1 MKNEIIGFH
10 REYEENGCFCNW
22 YPAEFDYAGRHYLH
36 SEQFMMYQKVM
47 MFGQTELGDEI
58 MRTADPEQCKI
69 LGREFFDGFDAA
81 LWKRTRFVVVKRG
94 IRAKFA
100 QNPQMMETLLATG
113 NAILAECSP
122 RDKDWGIL
130 LSTSDPEVQD
140 ITKWKGE
147 NLLGQVLMEVREE
160 LREELR
166 ITDSG
171 EVLPYDD
178 CTDRTPIS
186 EWELTAGELIRIPQY
201 TTTIQAY
208 SETIG
213 CVCGSEESKQEFL
226 FSRSLADWEALIK
239 GGSASANGLPVAGFM
254 ELKQD
259 VYDIARRLDNQP
271 EAILDLDE
279 EVEE

>member
-47 MFGQTELGDEI
+47 MFGQMALGDEI
-58 MRTADPEQCKI
+58 MHTADPEQCKI

-81 LWKRTRFVVVKRG
+81 LWKKTRFVVVKRG
-94 IRAKFA
+94 IRAKFS
-100 QNPQMMETLLATG
+100 QNPQMMDTLLATG

-140 ITKWKGE
+140 ITKWRGE

-166 ITDSG
+166 VTGNG
-171 EVLPYDD
+171 ETMPYVDAVD
-178 CTDRTPIS
+178 LEPVP
-186 EWELTAGELIRIPQY
+186 EWELTAGELIRIPQFKQ
-201 TTTIQAY
+201 TVLAY
-208 SETIG
+208 SDTIG
-213 CVCGSEESKQEFL
+213 CVVGSEESRQAFFFE
-226 FSRSLADWEALIK
+226 RSLADWEALFK
-239 GGSASANGLPVAGFM
+239 GGSALAKDLPLTGFY

-259 VYDIARRLDNQP
+259 VYDIAARLDN
-271 EAILDLDE
+271 AVTGYLDE
-279 EVEE
+279 DED

>member
-10 REYEENGCFCNW
+10 REYEDNGCFCNW

-47 MFGQTELGDEI
+47 MFGQTALGDEI

-94 IRAKFA
+94 IRAKFS
-100 QNPQMMETLLATG
+100 QNPSMMETLLATG

-140 ITKWKGE
+140 ITKWRGE

-166 ITDSG
+166 VTENG
-171 EVLPYDD
+171 EVLPYEDAKEKE
-178 CTDRTPIS
+178 PIP
-186 EWELTAGELIRIPQY
+186 EWELLPGELIRIPQFKNTVLAY
-201 TTTIQAY
+201 TD
-208 SETIG
+208 TIG
-213 CVCGSEESKQEFL
+213 CVSGSEESRQAFFFERS
-226 FSRSLADWEALIK
+226 FSDWEALIK
-239 GGSASANGLPVAGFM
+239 GGMAASHGLPIAGFYEM
-254 ELKQD
+254 KQD
-259 VYDIARRLDNQP
+259 IYDISRRLDNASG
-271 EAILDLDE
+271 EYDEDE
-279 EVEE
+279 EE

>member
-10 REYEENGCFCNW
+10 REYEDNGCFCNW

-47 MFGQTELGDEI
+47 MFGQTALGDEI

-94 IRAKFA
+94 IRAKFS
-100 QNPQMMETLLATG
+100 QNPSMMETLLATG

-140 ITKWKGE
+140 ITKWRGE

-166 ITDSG
+166 VTENG
-171 EVLPYDD
+171 EVLPYEDSKEKE
-178 CTDRTPIS
+178 PIP
-186 EWELTAGELIRIPQY
+186 EWELLPGELIRIPQFKNTVLAY
-201 TTTIQAY
+201 TD
-208 SETIG
+208 TIG
-213 CVCGSEESKQEFL
+213 CVSGSEESRQAFFFERS
-226 FSRSLADWEALIK
+226 FSDWEALIK
-239 GGSASANGLPVAGFM
+239 GGMAASHGLPIAGFYEM
-254 ELKQD
+254 KQD
-259 VYDIARRLDNQP
+259 IYDISRRLDNASG
-271 EAILDLDE
+271 EYDEDE
-279 EVEE
+279 EE

>member
-10 REYEENGCFCNW
+10 REYEDNGCFCNW

-47 MFGQTELGDEI
+47 MFGQRALGDEI

-94 IRAKFA
+94 IRAKFS
-100 QNPQMMETLLATG
+100 QNPSMMETLLATG

-140 ITKWKGE
+140 ITKWRGE

-160 LREELR
+160 LREEIR
-166 ITDSG
+166 VTENG
-171 EVLPYDD
+171 EVLPYEDAKEKE
-178 CTDRTPIS
+178 PIP
-186 EWELTAGELIRIPQY
+186 EWELLPGELIRIPQFKNTVLAY
-201 TTTIQAY
+201 TD
-208 SETIG
+208 TIG
-213 CVCGSEESKQEFL
+213 CVSGSEESRQAF
-226 FSRSLADWEALIK
+226 FFDRSFADWEVLIK
-239 GGSASANGLPVAGFM
+239 GGTAAAHDLPIAGFYEM
-254 ELKQD
+254 KQD
-259 VYDIARRLDNQP
+259 IYDIARRLDNASG
-271 EAILDLDE
+271 EYDEDE
-279 EVEE
+279 EE

>member
-1 MKNEIIGFH
+1 MRNEIIGFH
-10 REYEENGCFCNW
+10 REYEDNGCFCNW

-47 MFGQTELGDEI
+47 MFGQTALGDEI

-81 LWKRTRFVVVKRG
+81 LWKKTRFVVVKRG

-100 QNPQMMETLLATG
+100 QNPSMMETLLATG

-160 LREELR
+160 LRDELR
-166 ITDSG
+166 ITENG
-171 EVLPYDD
+171 EVFPYEDAKEKE
-178 CTDRTPIS
+178 PIP
-186 EWELTAGELIRIPQY
+186 EWELMAGELIRIPQY
-201 TTTIQAY
+201 KATLLAY
-208 SETIG
+208 IDTIG
-213 CVCGSEESKQEFL
+213 CVVGSEEIRQAFL
-226 FSRSLADWEALIK
+226 FERSLADWETLIK
-239 GGSASANGLPVAGFM
+239 GASTLAKDLPLMGFFEM
-254 ELKQD
+254 KQD
-259 VYDIARRLDNQP
+259 IYDISRRLDNG
-271 EAILDLDE
+271 EDAFADDE
-279 EVEE
+279 EDE

>member
-10 REYEENGCFCNW
+10 REYEDNGCFCNW

-47 MFGQTELGDEI
+47 MFGQTALGDEI

-94 IRAKFA
+94 IRAKFS
-100 QNPQMMETLLATG
+100 QNPSMMETLLATG

-140 ITKWKGE
+140 ITKWRGE

-166 ITDSG
+166 VTENG
-171 EVLPYDD
+171 EVLPYEDSKEKE
-178 CTDRTPIS
+178 PIP
-186 EWELTAGELIRIPQY
+186 EWELLPGELIRIPQFKNTVLAY
-201 TTTIQAY
+201 TD
-208 SETIG
+208 TIG
-213 CVCGSEESKQEFL
+213 CVSGSEESRQAFFFE
-226 FSRSLADWEALIK
+226 RSFADWEALIK
-239 GGSASANGLPVAGFM
+239 GGMAASHGLPIAGFYEM
-254 ELKQD
+254 KQD
-259 VYDIARRLDNQP
+259 IYDISRRLDNASG
-271 EAILDLDE
+271 EYDEDE
-279 EVEE
+279 EE

>member
-10 REYEENGCFCNW
+10 REYEDNGCFCNW

-47 MFGQTELGDEI
+47 MFGQTALGDEI

-94 IRAKFA
+94 IRAKFS
-100 QNPQMMETLLATG
+100 QNPSMMETLLATG

-140 ITKWKGE
+140 ITKWRGE

-160 LREELR
+160 LREEIR
-166 ITDSG
+166 VTENG
-171 EVLPYDD
+171 EVLPYEDSKEKE
-178 CTDRTPIS
+178 PIP
-186 EWELTAGELIRIPQY
+186 EWELLPGELIRIPQFKNTVLAY
-201 TTTIQAY
+201 TD
-208 SETIG
+208 TIG
-213 CVCGSEESKQEFL
+213 CVSGSEESRQAFFFE
-226 FSRSLADWEALIK
+226 RSFADWEALIK
-239 GGSASANGLPVAGFM
+239 GGMAASHGLPIAGFYEM
-254 ELKQD
+254 KQD
-259 VYDIARRLDNQP
+259 IYDISRRLDNASG
-271 EAILDLDE
+271 EYDEDE
-279 EVEE
+279 EE

>member
-1 MKNEIIGFH
+1 MRNEIIGFH
-10 REYEENGCFCNW
+10 REYEDNGCFCNW

-47 MFGQTELGDEI
+47 MFGQTALGDEI

-100 QNPQMMETLLATG
+100 QNPSMMETLLATG

-140 ITKWKGE
+140 ITKWRGE

-166 ITDSG
+166 VTDNG
-171 EVLPYDD
+171 EVLPYEDAKEKE
-178 CTDRTPIS
+178 PIP
-186 EWELTAGELIRIPQY
+186 EWELLPGELIRIPQY
-201 TTTIQAY
+201 KNTVLAY
-208 SETIG
+208 TDTIG
-213 CVCGSEESKQEFL
+213 CVSGSEESRQAFFFDRS
-226 FSRSLADWEALIK
+226 FSDWEALIK
-239 GGSASANGLPVAGFM
+239 GGTAAAHGLPIVGFYEM
-254 ELKQD
+254 KQD
-259 VYDIARRLDNQP
+259 IYDISRRLDNG
-271 EAILDLDE
+271 EDAFADDE
-279 EVEE
+279 EDE

>member
-22 YPAEFDYAGRHYLH
+22 YPAEFEYAGRHYLH

-47 MFGQTELGDEI
+47 MFGQSALGDEI
-58 MRTADPEQCKI
+58 MHTADPEQCKI

-81 LWKRTRFVVVKRG
+81 LWKKTRFVVVKRG
-94 IRAKFA
+94 IRAKFS

-140 ITKWKGE
+140 ITKWRGE

-160 LREELR
+160 LREEIR
-166 ITDSG
+166 VTENG
-171 EVLPYDD
+171 ETLPYENAVDKE
-178 CTDRTPIS
+178 PIS
-186 EWELTAGELIRIPQY
+186 EWELTAGELIRIPQFKQ
-201 TTTIQAY
+201 TVLAY
-208 SETIG
+208 SDTIG
-213 CVCGSEESKQEFL
+213 CVVGSEESRQAFFFE
-226 FSRSLADWEALIK
+226 RSLADWEALIK
-239 GGSASANGLPVAGFM
+239 GGSSLSKDLPVVGFYEM
-254 ELKQD
+254 KQD
-259 VYDIARRLDNQP
+259 IYDIARRLDNAAV
-271 EAILDLDE
+271 EYFDE
-279 EVEE
+279 DED

>member
-47 MFGQTELGDEI
+47 MFGQTALGDEI
-58 MRTADPEQCKI
+58 MHTADPEQCKI

-81 LWKRTRFVVVKRG
+81 LWKKTRFVVVKRG
-94 IRAKFA
+94 IRAKFS
-100 QNPQMMETLLATG
+100 QNPQMMDTLLATG

-140 ITKWKGE
+140 ITKWRGE

-166 ITDSG
+166 VTGNG
-171 EVLPYDD
+171 ETMPYVDAVD
-178 CTDRTPIS
+178 LEPVP
-186 EWELTAGELIRIPQY
+186 EWELSAGELIRIPQFKQ
-201 TTTIQAY
+201 TVLAY
-208 SETIG
+208 SDTIG
-213 CVCGSEESKQEFL
+213 CVVGSEESRQAFFFE
-226 FSRSLADWEALIK
+226 RSLADWEALLK
-239 GGSASANGLPVAGFM
+239 GGSALAKDLPLTGFY

-259 VYDIARRLDNQP
+259 VYDIAARLDN
-271 EAILDLDE
+271 AVTGYLDE
-279 EVEE
+279 DED

>member
-1 MKNEIIGFH
+1 MRNEIIGFH
-10 REYEENGCFCNW
+10 REYEDNGCFCNW

-47 MFGQTELGDEI
+47 MFGQTALGDEI

-94 IRAKFA
+94 IRAKFS
-100 QNPQMMETLLATG
+100 QNPSMMETLLATG

-140 ITKWKGE
+140 ITKWRGE

-160 LREELR
+160 LREEIR
-166 ITDSG
+166 VTENG
-171 EVLPYDD
+171 EVLPYEDAKEKE
-178 CTDRTPIS
+178 PIP
-186 EWELTAGELIRIPQY
+186 EWELLPGELIRIPQFKNTVLAY
-201 TTTIQAY
+201 TD
-208 SETIG
+208 TIG
-213 CVCGSEESKQEFL
+213 CVSGSEESRQAFFFERS
-226 FSRSLADWEALIK
+226 FSDWEALIK
-239 GGSASANGLPVAGFM
+239 GGMAASHGLPIAGFYEM
-254 ELKQD
+254 KQD
-259 VYDIARRLDNQP
+259 IYDISRRLDNASG
-271 EAILDLDE
+271 EYDEDE
-279 EVEE
+279 EE

>member
-47 MFGQTELGDEI
+47 MFGQTALGDEI

-94 IRAKFA
+94 IRAKFS
-100 QNPQMMETLLATG
+100 QNPSMMETLLATG

-140 ITKWKGE
+140 ITKWRGE

-160 LREELR
+160 LREEIR
-166 ITDSG
+166 VTENG
-171 EVLPYDD
+171 EVLPYEDAKEKE
-178 CTDRTPIS
+178 PIP
-186 EWELTAGELIRIPQY
+186 EWELLPGELIRIPQFKNTVLAY
-201 TTTIQAY
+201 TD
-208 SETIG
+208 TIG
-213 CVCGSEESKQEFL
+213 CVSGSEESRQAFFFERS
-226 FSRSLADWEALIK
+226 FSDWEALIK
-239 GGSASANGLPVAGFM
+239 GGMAASHGLPIAGFFEM
-254 ELKQD
+254 KQD
-259 VYDIARRLDNQP
+259 IYDISRRLDNASG
-271 EAILDLDE
+271 EYDEDE
-279 EVEE
+279 EE

>member
-22 YPAEFDYAGRHYLH
+22 YPAEFDYAGKHYLH

-47 MFGQTELGDEI
+47 MFGQKELGDEI

-81 LWKRTRFVVVKRG
+81 LWKRTRFIAVKRG

-100 QNPQMMETLLATG
+100 QNPQMLETLLATG

-140 ITKWKGE
+140 ITKWRGE

-166 ITDSG
+166 ITDNG
-171 EVLPYDD
+171 EVLPYEDASD
-178 CTDRTPIS
+178 KEPIP
-186 EWELTAGELIRIPQY
+186 EWELTAGELLRIPQY
-201 TTTIQAY
+201 TKTVLAY
-208 SETIG
+208 SDTIG
-213 CVCGSEESKQEFL
+213 CVAGSQESKESFL

-239 GGSASANGLPVAGFM
+239 GGTASAHGLPAAGFM

-259 VYDIARRLDNQP
+259 VYDIARRLDNYTDG
-271 EAILDLDE
+271 EEDYEDDDE
-279 EVEE
+279 

>member
-1 MKNEIIGFH
+1 MKNAIIGFH

-47 MFGQTELGDEI
+47 MFGQTELGEEI
-58 MRTADPEQCKI
+58 MRTPDPEQCKI

-81 LWKRTRFVVVKRG
+81 LWKKTRFTVVKRG
-94 IRAKFA
+94 IRAKFS
-100 QNPQMMETLLATG
+100 QNPQMMEVLLATG

-140 ITKWKGE
+140 ITKWRGE

-166 ITDSG
+166 VSEDG
-171 EVLPYDD
+171 ETFPYEDASEKE
-178 CTDRTPIS
+178 PIS
-186 EWELTAGELIRIPQY
+186 EWEMLPGELLRIPQF
-201 TTTIQAY
+201 TKTVMAY
-208 SETIG
+208 VDTIG
-213 CVCGSEESKQEFL
+213 CVVGSEESKNTFL
-226 FSRSLADWEALIK
+226 FTRSLSDWEAIIK
-239 GGSASANGLPVAGFM
+239 AGHAASDGLPVPGFM
-254 ELKQD
+254 EMKQD
-259 VYDIARRLDNQP
+259 VYDIARRLDNQE
-271 EAILDLDE
+271 EAFSDDE
-279 EVEE
+279 ADE

>member
-22 YPAEFDYAGRHYLH
+22 YPAEFDYAGKHYLH

-47 MFGQTELGDEI
+47 MFGQKELGDEI

-81 LWKRTRFVVVKRG
+81 LWKRTRFIAVKRG

-100 QNPQMMETLLATG
+100 QNPQMLETLLATG

-140 ITKWKGE
+140 ITKWRGE

-166 ITDSG
+166 ITDNG
-171 EVLPYDD
+171 EVLPYEDASD
-178 CTDRTPIS
+178 KEPIP
-186 EWELTAGELIRIPQY
+186 EWELTAGELLRIPQY
-201 TTTIQAY
+201 TKTVLAY
-208 SETIG
+208 SDPIG
-213 CVCGSEESKQEFL
+213 CVAGSQESKESFL

-239 GGSASANGLPVAGFM
+239 GGTASAHGLPAAGFM

-259 VYDIARRLDNQP
+259 VYDIARRLDNYTDG
-271 EAILDLDE
+271 EEDYEDDDE
-279 EVEE
+279 

>member
-1 MKNEIIGFH
+1 MRNEIIGFH

-47 MFGQTELGDEI
+47 MFGQTELGEEI
-58 MRTADPEQCKI
+58 MRTPDPEQCKI

-94 IRAKFA
+94 IRAKFS
-100 QNPQMMETLLATG
+100 QNPSMLETLLATG
-113 NAILAECSP
+113 NALLAECSP

-166 ITDSG
+166 VTEDGETFPYEDATDAD
-171 EVLPYDD
+171 LIP
-178 CTDRTPIS
+178 
-186 EWELTAGELIRIPQY
+186 EWELPAGVLVRIPQY
-201 TTTIQAY
+201 TKTIQAY

-213 CVCGSEESKQEFL
+213 CVCGDEESRKSFFL
-226 FSRSLADWEALIK
+226 DRSLADWEALIRA
-239 GGSASANGLPVAGFM
+239 GSASTHGLPEAGFFEM
-254 ELKQD
+254 KQD
-259 VYDIARRLDNQP
+259 IYDIARRLDNYP
-271 EAILDLDE
+271 S
-279 EVEE
+279 EVEEE

>member
-1 MKNEIIGFH
+1 MKNAIIGFH

-47 MFGQTELGDEI
+47 MFGQTELGEEI
-58 MRTADPEQCKI
+58 MRTPDPEQCKI

-81 LWKRTRFVVVKRG
+81 LWKKTRFVVVKRG
-94 IRAKFA
+94 IRAKFS
-100 QNPQMMETLLATG
+100 QNPQMMEVLLATG

-140 ITKWKGE
+140 ITKWRGE

-166 ITDSG
+166 VSEDG
-171 EVLPYDD
+171 ETFPYDD
-178 CTDRTPIS
+178 ASEKEPIS
-186 EWELTAGELIRIPQY
+186 EWEMLPGELLRIPQF
-201 TTTIQAY
+201 TKTVMAY
-208 SETIG
+208 VDTIG
-213 CVCGSEESKQEFL
+213 CVVGSEESKNTFL
-226 FSRSLADWEALIK
+226 FTRSLSDWEAIIK
-239 GGSASANGLPVAGFM
+239 AGHAASDGLPVPGFM
-254 ELKQD
+254 EMKQD
-259 VYDIARRLDNQP
+259 VYDIARRLDNQE
-271 EAILDLDE
+271 EAFSDDE
-279 EVEE
+279 ADE

>member
-47 MFGQTELGDEI
+47 MFGQTALGDEI
-58 MRTADPEQCKI
+58 MHTADPEQCKI

-81 LWKRTRFVVVKRG
+81 LWKKTRFVVVKRG
-94 IRAKFA
+94 IRAKFS
-100 QNPQMMETLLATG
+100 QNPQMMDTLLATG

-140 ITKWKGE
+140 ITKWRGE

-166 ITDSG
+166 VTGNG
-171 EVLPYDD
+171 ETMPYVDAVD
-178 CTDRTPIS
+178 LEPVP
-186 EWELTAGELIRIPQY
+186 EWELSAGELIRIPQFKQ
-201 TTTIQAY
+201 TVLAY
-208 SETIG
+208 SDTIG
-213 CVCGSEESKQEFL
+213 CVVGSEESRQAFFFE
-226 FSRSLADWEALIK
+226 RSLADWEALFK
-239 GGSASANGLPVAGFM
+239 GGSALAKDLPLTGFY

-259 VYDIARRLDNQP
+259 VYDIAARLDN
-271 EAILDLDE
+271 AVTGYLDE
-279 EVEE
+279 DED

>member
-10 REYEENGCFCNW
+10 REYEDNGCFCNW

-47 MFGQTELGDEI
+47 MFGQRALGDEI

-94 IRAKFA
+94 IRAKFS
-100 QNPQMMETLLATG
+100 QNPSMMETLLATG

-140 ITKWKGE
+140 ITKWRGE

-160 LREELR
+160 LREEIR
-166 ITDSG
+166 VTENG
-171 EVLPYDD
+171 EVLPYEDAKEKE
-178 CTDRTPIS
+178 PIP
-186 EWELTAGELIRIPQY
+186 EWELLPGELIRIPQFKNTVLAY
-201 TTTIQAY
+201 TD
-208 SETIG
+208 TIG
-213 CVCGSEESKQEFL
+213 CVSGSEESRQAFFFE
-226 FSRSLADWEALIK
+226 RSFADWEALIK
-239 GGSASANGLPVAGFM
+239 GGMAASHGLPIAGFYEM
-254 ELKQD
+254 KQD
-259 VYDIARRLDNQP
+259 IYDISRRLDNASG
-271 EAILDLDE
+271 EYDEDE
-279 EVEE
+279 EE

>member
-1 MKNEIIGFH
+1 MRNEIIGFH
-10 REYEENGCFCNW
+10 REYEDNGCFCNW

-47 MFGQTELGDEI
+47 MFGQRALGDEI

-94 IRAKFA
+94 IRAKFS
-100 QNPQMMETLLATG
+100 QNPSMMETLLATG

-140 ITKWKGE
+140 ITKWRGE

-160 LREELR
+160 LREEIR
-166 ITDSG
+166 VTENG
-171 EVLPYDD
+171 EVLPYEDAKEKE
-178 CTDRTPIS
+178 PIP
-186 EWELTAGELIRIPQY
+186 EWELLPGELIRIPQFKNTVLAY
-201 TTTIQAY
+201 TD
-208 SETIG
+208 TIG
-213 CVCGSEESKQEFL
+213 CVSGSEESRQAFFFERS
-226 FSRSLADWEALIK
+226 FSDWEALIK
-239 GGSASANGLPVAGFM
+239 GGMAASHGLPIAGFYEM
-254 ELKQD
+254 KQD
-259 VYDIARRLDNQP
+259 IYDISRRLDNASG
-271 EAILDLDE
+271 EYDEDE
-279 EVEE
+279 EE

>member
-1 MKNEIIGFH
+1 MKNAIIGFH

-47 MFGQTELGDEI
+47 MFGQTELGEEI
-58 MRTADPEQCKI
+58 MRTPDPEQCKI

-81 LWKRTRFVVVKRG
+81 LWKKTRFVVVKRG
-94 IRAKFA
+94 IRAKFS
-100 QNPQMMETLLATG
+100 QNPQMMEVLLATG

-166 ITDSG
+166 VSEDG
-171 EVLPYDD
+171 ETFPYDD
-178 CTDRTPIS
+178 AAEKEPIS
-186 EWELTAGELIRIPQY
+186 EWEMLPGELLRIPQF
-201 TTTIQAY
+201 TKTVMAY
-208 SETIG
+208 VDTIG
-213 CVCGSEESKQEFL
+213 CVVGSEESKNTFL
-226 FSRSLADWEALIK
+226 FTRSLADWEALIK
-239 GGSASANGLPVAGFM
+239 AGHANADGLPVPGFM
-254 ELKQD
+254 EMKQD
-259 VYDIARRLDNQP
+259 VYDIARRLDNGESAFSDD
-271 EAILDLDE
+271 EADE
-279 EVEE
+279 

>member
-10 REYEENGCFCNW
+10 REYEDNGCFCNW

-47 MFGQTELGDEI
+47 MFGQTALGDEI

-94 IRAKFA
+94 IRAKFS
-100 QNPQMMETLLATG
+100 QNPSMMETLLATG

-140 ITKWKGE
+140 ITKWRGE

-160 LREELR
+160 LREEIR
-166 ITDSG
+166 VTENG
-171 EVLPYDD
+171 EVLPYEDAKEKE
-178 CTDRTPIS
+178 PIP
-186 EWELTAGELIRIPQY
+186 EWELLPGELIRIPQFKNTVLAY
-201 TTTIQAY
+201 TD
-208 SETIG
+208 TIG
-213 CVCGSEESKQEFL
+213 CVSGSEESRQAFFFERS
-226 FSRSLADWEALIK
+226 FSDWEALIK
-239 GGSASANGLPVAGFM
+239 GGMAASHGLPIAGFYEM
-254 ELKQD
+254 KQD
-259 VYDIARRLDNQP
+259 IFDISRRLDNASG
-271 EAILDLDE
+271 EYDEDE
-279 EVEE
+279 EE

>member
-47 MFGQTELGDEI
+47 MFGQTALGDEI
-58 MRTADPEQCKI
+58 MHTADPEQCKI

-81 LWKRTRFVVVKRG
+81 LWKKTRFVVVKRG
-94 IRAKFA
+94 IRAKFS
-100 QNPQMMETLLATG
+100 QNPPMMDTLLATG

-140 ITKWKGE
+140 ITKWRGE

-166 ITDSG
+166 VTGNG
-171 EVLPYDD
+171 ETMPYVDAVD
-178 CTDRTPIS
+178 LEPVP
-186 EWELTAGELIRIPQY
+186 EWELSAGELIRIPQFKQ
-201 TTTIQAY
+201 TVLAY
-208 SETIG
+208 SDTIG
-213 CVCGSEESKQEFL
+213 CVVGSEESRQAFFFE
-226 FSRSLADWEALIK
+226 RSLADWEALFK
-239 GGSASANGLPVAGFM
+239 GGSALAKDLPLTGFY

-259 VYDIARRLDNQP
+259 VYDIAARLDN
-271 EAILDLDE
+271 AVTGYLDE
-279 EVEE
+279 DED

>member
-10 REYEENGCFCNW
+10 REYEDNGCFCNW

-47 MFGQTELGDEI
+47 MFGQRALGDEI

-94 IRAKFA
+94 IRAKFS
-100 QNPQMMETLLATG
+100 QNPSMMETLLATG

-140 ITKWKGE
+140 ITKWRGE

-160 LREELR
+160 LREEIR
-166 ITDSG
+166 VTENG
-171 EVLPYDD
+171 EVLPYEDAKEKE
-178 CTDRTPIS
+178 PIP
-186 EWELTAGELIRIPQY
+186 EWELLPGELIRIPQFKNTVLAY
-201 TTTIQAY
+201 TD
-208 SETIG
+208 TIG
-213 CVCGSEESKQEFL
+213 CVSGSEESRQAF
-226 FSRSLADWEALIK
+226 FFDRSFADWEALIK
-239 GGSASANGLPVAGFM
+239 GGMAASHGLPIAGFYEM
-254 ELKQD
+254 KQD
-259 VYDIARRLDNQP
+259 IYDISRRLDNASG
-271 EAILDLDE
+271 EYDEDE
-279 EVEE
+279 EE

>member
-1 MKNEIIGFH
+1 MRNEIIGFH
-10 REYEENGCFCNW
+10 REYEDNGCFCNW

-47 MFGQTELGDEI
+47 MFGQNALGDEI

-69 LGREFFDGFDAA
+69 LGREFFDGFDAT
-81 LWKRTRFVVVKRG
+81 LWKKTRFVVVKRG

-100 QNPQMMETLLATG
+100 QNPSMMETLLATG

-166 ITDSG
+166 TTENG
-171 EVLPYDD
+171 EVLPYEDAKEKE
-178 CTDRTPIS
+178 PIS

-201 TTTIQAY
+201 KSTVLAY
-208 SETIG
+208 SDTIG
-213 CVCGSEESKQEFL
+213 CVVGSEESRQAFFFE
-226 FSRSLADWEALIK
+226 RSLADWETLIK
-239 GGSASANGLPVAGFM
+239 GGSSLAKDLPLVGFFEM
-254 ELKQD
+254 KQD
-259 VYDIARRLDNQP
+259 IYDISRRLDNA
-271 EAILDLDE
+271 EGGYIDTDE
-279 EVEE
+279 EDE

>member
-1 MKNEIIGFH
+1 MRNEIIGFH
-10 REYEENGCFCNW
+10 REYEDNGCFCNW

-47 MFGQTELGDEI
+47 MFGQNALGDEI

-81 LWKRTRFVVVKRG
+81 LWKKTRFVVVKRG

-100 QNPQMMETLLATG
+100 QNPSMMETLLATG

-166 ITDSG
+166 TTDNG
-171 EVLPYDD
+171 EVLPYEDAKEKE
-178 CTDRTPIS
+178 PIS

-201 TTTIQAY
+201 KSTVLAY
-208 SETIG
+208 SDTIG
-213 CVCGSEESKQEFL
+213 CVVGSEESRQAFFFE
-226 FSRSLADWEALIK
+226 RSLADWEALIK
-239 GGSASANGLPVAGFM
+239 GGSASGHGLPLVGFFEM
-254 ELKQD
+254 KQD
-259 VYDIARRLDNQP
+259 IYDISRRLDNA
-271 EAILDLDE
+271 EGGYIDTDE
-279 EVEE
+279 EDE

>member
-47 MFGQTELGDEI
+47 MFGQTALGDEI
-58 MRTADPEQCKI
+58 MHTADPEQCKI

-81 LWKRTRFVVVKRG
+81 LWKKTRFVVVKRG
-94 IRAKFA
+94 IRAKFS
-100 QNPQMMETLLATG
+100 QNPQMMDTLLATG

-140 ITKWKGE
+140 ITKWRGE

-166 ITDSG
+166 VTGNG
-171 EVLPYDD
+171 ETMPYVDAVD
-178 CTDRTPIS
+178 LEPVP
-186 EWELTAGELIRIPQY
+186 EWELTAGELIRIPQFKQ
-201 TTTIQAY
+201 TVLAY
-208 SETIG
+208 SDTIG
-213 CVCGSEESKQEFL
+213 CVVGSEESRQAFFFE
-226 FSRSLADWEALIK
+226 RSLADWEALFK
-239 GGSASANGLPVAGFM
+239 GGSALAKDLPLTGFY

-259 VYDIARRLDNQP
+259 VYDIAARLDN
-271 EAILDLDE
+271 AVTGYLDE
-279 EVEE
+279 DED

>member
-1 MKNEIIGFH
+1 MKNEIIAFH

-47 MFGQTELGDEI
+47 MFGQNELGEEI
-58 MRTADPEQCKI
+58 MHTNDPEQCKI

-81 LWKRTRFVVVKRG
+81 LWKRTRYVVVKRG

-100 QNPQMMETLLATG
+100 QNPSMLETLLATG

-130 LSTSDPEVQD
+130 LSTSDSEVQD
-140 ITKWKGE
+140 ITKWRGE

-160 LREELR
+160 LREEMR
-166 ITDSG
+166 TTDSG
-171 EVLPYDD
+171 EVLPYEDAKD
-178 CTDRTPIS
+178 AAPIS
-186 EWELTAGELIRIPQY
+186 EWEMLPGELIRIPQY
-201 TTTIQAY
+201 KNTILAY
-208 SETIG
+208 IDTFG
-213 CVCGSEESKQEFL
+213 CVSGNDETKQAFL
-226 FSRSLADWEALIK
+226 FERSFADWEALLN
-239 GGSASANGLPVAGFM
+239 GGSALADGLPKVGFF

-259 VYDIARRLDNQP
+259 VYDISRRLDNAP
-271 EAILDLDE
+271 EA
-279 EVEE
+279 VEEEE

>member
-47 MFGQTELGDEI
+47 MFGQTALGDEI
-58 MRTADPEQCKI
+58 MHTADPEQCKI

-81 LWKRTRFVVVKRG
+81 LWKKTRFVVVKRG
-94 IRAKFA
+94 IRAKFS
-100 QNPQMMETLLATG
+100 QNPPMMDTLLATG

-140 ITKWKGE
+140 ITKWRGE

-166 ITDSG
+166 VTGNG
-171 EVLPYDD
+171 ETMPYVDAVD
-178 CTDRTPIS
+178 LEPVP
-186 EWELTAGELIRIPQY
+186 EWELSAGELIRIPQIKQ
-201 TTTIQAY
+201 TVLAY
-208 SETIG
+208 SDTIG
-213 CVCGSEESKQEFL
+213 CVVGSEESRQAFFFE
-226 FSRSLADWEALIK
+226 RSLADWEALFK
-239 GGSASANGLPVAGFM
+239 GGSALAKDLPLTGFY

-259 VYDIARRLDNQP
+259 VYDIAARLDN
-271 EAILDLDE
+271 AVTGYLDE
-279 EVEE
+279 DED

>member
-47 MFGQTELGDEI
+47 MFGQTALGDEI
-58 MRTADPEQCKI
+58 MHTADPEQCKI

-81 LWKRTRFVVVKRG
+81 LWKKTRFVVVKRG
-94 IRAKFA
+94 IRAKCS
-100 QNPQMMETLLATG
+100 QNPQMLETLLATG

-140 ITKWKGE
+140 ITKWRGE

-166 ITDSG
+166 VTADG
-171 EVLPYDD
+171 GTFPYEDA
-178 CTDRTPIS
+178 TEKEPVS
-186 EWELTAGELIRIPQY
+186 EWEMLPGELIRIPQFKATILAY
-201 TTTIQAY
+201 TD
-208 SETIG
+208 TIG
-213 CVCGSEESKQEFL
+213 CVVGSEESRNAF
-226 FSRSLADWEALIK
+226 FFDRSFADWEALIK
-239 GGSASANGLPVAGFM
+239 GGSAAAHGLPIVGFFEM
-254 ELKQD
+254 KQD
-259 VYDIARRLDNQP
+259 IYDIARRLDNQVV
-271 EAILDLDE
+271 AAFSDE
-279 EVEE
+279 DDED

>member
-22 YPAEFDYAGRHYLH
+22 YPAEFDYAGKHYLH

-47 MFGQTELGDEI
+47 MFGQTALGDEI
-58 MRTADPEQCKI
+58 MHTDDPEQCKI

-81 LWKRTRFVVVKRG
+81 LWKKTRFVVVKRG
-94 IRAKFA
+94 IRAKFS
-100 QNPQMMETLLATG
+100 QNPQMLETLLATG

-140 ITKWKGE
+140 ITKWRGE

-166 ITDSG
+166 ISPDG
-171 EVLPYDD
+171 ETFPYVESRDLE
-178 CTDRTPIS
+178 PIP
-186 EWELTAGELIRIPQY
+186 EWELTAGELIRIPQFKQ
-201 TTTIQAY
+201 TVLAY
-208 SETIG
+208 SDTIG
-213 CVCGSEESKQEFL
+213 CVVGSEESRNSFFFE
-226 FSRSLADWEALIK
+226 RSLADWEALIK
-239 GGSASANGLPVAGFM
+239 GGSALAKDLPLTGFY

-259 VYDIARRLDNQP
+259 VYDIARRLDNAVTGY
-271 EAILDLDE
+271 EDEDE
-279 EVEE
+279 ED

>member
-1 MKNEIIGFH
+1 MRNEIIGFH
-10 REYEENGCFCNW
+10 REYEDNGCFCNW

-47 MFGQTELGDEI
+47 MFGQTALGDEI

-94 IRAKFA
+94 IRAKFS
-100 QNPQMMETLLATG
+100 QNPSMMETLLATG

-140 ITKWKGE
+140 ITKWRGE

-160 LREELR
+160 LREEIR
-166 ITDSG
+166 VTENG
-171 EVLPYDD
+171 EVLPYEDAKEKE
-178 CTDRTPIS
+178 PIP
-186 EWELTAGELIRIPQY
+186 EWELLPGELIRIPQFKNTVLAY
-201 TTTIQAY
+201 TD
-208 SETIG
+208 TIG
-213 CVCGSEESKQEFL
+213 CVSGSEESRQAF
-226 FSRSLADWEALIK
+226 FFDRSFADWEALIK
-239 GGSASANGLPVAGFM
+239 GGMAASHGLPIAGFYEM
-254 ELKQD
+254 KQD
-259 VYDIARRLDNQP
+259 IYDISRRLDNASG
-271 EAILDLDE
+271 EYDEDE
-279 EVEE
+279 EE

>member
-47 MFGQTELGDEI
+47 MFGQQELGDEI

-81 LWKRTRFVVVKRG
+81 LWKKTRFVVVKRG
-94 IRAKFA
+94 IRAKFS
-100 QNPQMMETLLATG
+100 QNPSMMETLLATG
-113 NAILAECSP
+113 NAVLAECSP

-140 ITKWKGE
+140 ITKWRGE
-147 NLLGQVLMEVREE
+147 NLLGQILMEVREE

-166 ITDSG
+166 VTSDG
-171 EVLPYDD
+171 QTFPYDD
-178 CTDRTPIS
+178 ATEKDPIS
-186 EWELTAGELIRIPQY
+186 EWEMLPGEMIRIPQY
-201 TTTIQAY
+201 KNTILAY
-208 SETIG
+208 TDTIG
-213 CVCGSEESKQEFL
+213 CVIGSEESRNSF
-226 FSRSLADWEALIK
+226 FFDRSFADWEALIK
-239 GGSASANGLPVAGFM
+239 AGSASTHGLPVIGFFEM
-254 ELKQD
+254 KQD
-259 VYDIARRLDNQP
+259 IYDISRRLGNSPD
-271 EAILDLDE
+271 EITIDVDDE
-279 EVEE
+279 E

>member
-47 MFGQTELGDEI
+47 MFGQTALGDEI
-58 MRTADPEQCKI
+58 MHTADPEQCKI

-81 LWKRTRFVVVKRG
+81 LWKKTRFVVVKRG
-94 IRAKFA
+94 IRAKFS
-100 QNPQMMETLLATG
+100 QNPQMMDTLLATG

-140 ITKWKGE
+140 ITKWRGE

-166 ITDSG
+166 VTENG
-171 EVLPYDD
+171 ETMPYVDAVD
-178 CTDRTPIS
+178 LEPIP
-186 EWELTAGELIRIPQY
+186 EWELTAGELIRIPQFKQ
-201 TTTIQAY
+201 TVLAY
-208 SETIG
+208 SDTIG
-213 CVCGSEESKQEFL
+213 CVVGSEESRQAFFFEK
-226 FSRSLADWEALIK
+226 SLADWEALLK
-239 GGSASANGLPVAGFM
+239 GGSALAKDLPLTGFY

-259 VYDIARRLDNQP
+259 VYDIAARLDN
-271 EAILDLDE
+271 AVAGYLDE
-279 EVEE
+279 DED

>member
-47 MFGQTELGDEI
+47 MFGQTALGDEI
-58 MRTADPEQCKI
+58 MHTDDPEQCKI

-81 LWKRTRFVVVKRG
+81 LWKKTRFVVVKRG
-94 IRAKFA
+94 IRAKFS
-100 QNPQMMETLLATG
+100 QNPQMLETLLATG

-140 ITKWKGE
+140 ITKWRGE

-166 ITDSG
+166 ISPDG
-171 EVLPYDD
+171 ETFPYVESRDLE
-178 CTDRTPIS
+178 PIP
-186 EWELTAGELIRIPQY
+186 EWELTAGELIRIPQFKQ
-201 TTTIQAY
+201 TVLAY
-208 SETIG
+208 SDTIG
-213 CVCGSEESKQEFL
+213 CVVGSEESRNTFFFE
-226 FSRSLADWEALIK
+226 RSLADWEALIK
-239 GGSASANGLPVAGFM
+239 GGSALAKDLPLTGFY

-259 VYDIARRLDNQP
+259 VYDIARRLDNAVTGY
-271 EAILDLDE
+271 EDEDE
-279 EVEE
+279 ED